1 MIIQHLVLF
10 WRICFLTPSHFY
22 LGRKMNIFKNATRK
36 YLSLVLL
43 TTLLSM
49 VSFFTPEETASQMQ
63 FQAPPQAPVQAM
75 PRPGPPP
82 RQTVQP
88 APQQMPSEYAFRPN
102 LSNPEFGECLQLE
115 RNWKTLWNSY
125 YQAYYH
131 AQRMSPSDP
140 QYQQMAAYVNN
151 LRYQL
156 DAAWSNFSGKCIYFP
171 RR

>member
-1 MIIQHLVLF
+1 MMNHMTFTKKGLALFLILSFLSGLGILVA
-10 WRICFLTPSHFY
+10 PDEAGS
-22 LGRKMNIFKNATRK
+22 
-36 YLSLVLL
+36 
-43 TTLLSM
+43 
-49 VSFFTPEETASQMQ
+49 
-63 FQAPPQAPVQAM
+63 QAPFQGVPQAPQI
-75 PRPGPPP
+75 
-82 RQTVQP
+82 QQP
-88 APQQMPSEYAFRPN
+88 APQQMAPQRRPSPQQAPQPMDSEYAFRPN

-131 AQRMSPSDP
+131 AQSMRPSDP

-156 DAAWSNFSGKCIYFP
+156 DAAWSNFSQRCVHFP

>member
-1 MIIQHLVLF
+1 MINRTAFGKKGLILF
-10 WRICFLTPSHFY
+10 LILSFVPTLALIATPDEA
-22 LGRKMNIFKNATRK
+22 G
-36 YLSLVLL
+36 
-43 TTLLSM
+43 
-49 VSFFTPEETASQMQ
+49 SQTQ
-63 FQAPPQAPVQAM
+63 FQGVPQAPQIQQ
-75 PRPGPPP
+75 PGP
-82 RQTVQP
+82 RQMTPQRP
-88 APQQMPSEYAFRPN
+88 SAPQQAPQQMESEYAFRPN

-131 AQRMSPSDP
+131 AQSMRPSDP

-156 DAAWSNFSGKCIYFP
+156 DAAWANFSQRCVYFP

>member
-1 MIIQHLVLF
+1 MNHMAFTGKGLILF
-10 WRICFLTPSHFY
+10 LI
-22 LGRKMNIFKNATRK
+22 
-36 YLSLVLL
+36 LSLAPIIGL
-43 TTLLSM
+43 M
-49 VSFFTPEETASQMQ
+49 AIPDEAGSQNQ
-63 FQAPPQAPVQAM
+63 FPGVPQAPQIQQPAPPQMVPQR
-75 PRPGPPP
+75 RPA
-82 RQTVQP
+82 TQP
-88 APQQMPSEYAFRPN
+88 APPQQMQSEYAFRPN

-131 AQRMSPSDP
+131 AQSMRPSDP

-156 DAAWSNFSGKCIYFP
+156 DAAWSNFSQRCVYFP

>member
-1 MIIQHLVLF
+1 MVKVINLAMEKAFLVGAMAVMVFLGSLF
-10 WRICFLTPSHFY
+10 FPQQA
-22 LGRKMNIFKNATRK
+22 G
-36 YLSLVLL
+36 
-43 TTLLSM
+43 
-49 VSFFTPEETASQMQ
+49 SQAPFQ
-63 FQAPPQAPVQAM
+63 GVPQAPPIQPMQRQPQRVPVQ
-75 PRPGPPP
+75 P
-82 RQTVQP
+82 
-88 APQQMPSEYAFRPN
+88 PQQIPSEYAYKPN

-131 AQRMSPSDP
+131 AQSMRPSDP

-156 DAAWSNFSGKCIYFP
+156 DAAWSNFSQKCIYFP